1 MFRGGKPAQRYVP
14 GNVPGAPQTGG
25 TEDKKK
31 LVRSK
36 RPMKEKAETNGHENG
51 DVAPVEEMATLEV
64 AGEDEGTQK
73 KLRNLTKK
81 VSSAKRAAN

>member
-1 MFRGGKPAQRYVP
+1 V
-14 GNVPGAPQTGG
+14 
-25 TEDKKK
+25 
-31 LVRSK
+31 
-36 RPMKEKAETNGHENG
+36 KEKEETNGHENG
-51 DVAPVEEMATLEV
+51 DVAPVEALATLEV